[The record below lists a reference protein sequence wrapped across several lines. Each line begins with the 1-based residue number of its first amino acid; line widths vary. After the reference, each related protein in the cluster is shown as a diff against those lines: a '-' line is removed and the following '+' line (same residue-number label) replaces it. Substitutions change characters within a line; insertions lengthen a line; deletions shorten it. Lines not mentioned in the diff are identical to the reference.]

1 MIIYKQSP
9 IDVTEDLILLDNQ
22 HFIVL
27 RMEPLNQIHQNVL
40 VSYGSNASQEM
51 KWKNHLSWFLLMNK
65 IFNDQY
71 CSFT

>member
-9 IDVTEDLILLDNQ
+9 IDVTEDIILLDNQ

-40 VSYGSNASQEM
+40 VSFSSNASQEM
-51 KWKNHLSWFLLMNK
+51 K
-65 IFNDQY
+65 
-71 CSFT
+71 